1 VTPLPSKAVSQRG
14 FTLVELLVVI
24 AIVAILAAL
33 LLTAVSGV
41 RGRSQQI
48 QCLNNVRQLGLGLS
62 GFVSQYGAYPLQVSS
77 LVDRS
82 LYPEHGNTWLSS
94 ISREAGVPLGG
105 APGQTGIKLSTG
117 IWDCPSASKPTSWG
131 PKQLYIDYGY
141 NAHGLGV
148 GAVGLGLGGQFTGPE
163 SVQPVKESEIV
174 APSSTFALGDSL
186 WGRGQL
192 IADGGAFGRGISTGP
207 LPDTVSTKR
216 SERRHAGKATVG
228 FCDGHTEAVPLQ
240 TLFVEESDA
249 ALSRWNR
256 DHQPHR
262 DRLTL

>member
-1 VTPLPSKAVSQRG
+1 MTPLPSKAGCQRG
-14 FTLVELLVVI
+14 FTLVELLMVI
-24 AIVAILAAL
+24 AIVAVLAAL
-33 LLTAVSGV
+33 VLTAVSGV

-77 LVDRS
+77 SVDRS

-94 ISREAGVPLGG
+94 ISLEAGVPLGG

-192 IADGGAFGRGISTGP
+192 IADGGAFGRGNSTGP
-207 LPDTVSTKR
+207 PSRYREHETIRTPSCGQSYRGLL
-216 SERRHAGKATVG
+216 RR
-228 FCDGHTEAVPLQ
+228 
-240 TLFVEESDA
+240 
-249 ALSRWNR
+249 
-256 DHQPHR
+256 PHR
-262 DRLTL
+262 SRPVAVSFCGGIGRGIEPLEPGPPTPS